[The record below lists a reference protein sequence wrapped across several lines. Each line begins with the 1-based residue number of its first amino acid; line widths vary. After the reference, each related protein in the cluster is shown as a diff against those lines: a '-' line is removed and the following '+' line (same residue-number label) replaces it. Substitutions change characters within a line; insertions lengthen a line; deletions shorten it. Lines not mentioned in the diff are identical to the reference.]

1 MNLVLLAE
9 QDLIAPDRARVTGR
23 ALAHLRSIRHLAVG
37 DELAAGIING
47 HQGQARVLS
56 VAEDHA
62 ELALDCHEP
71 APPPLPLTLVLAM
84 PRPKMLRRVIQTV
97 VAMGVKELVL
107 INSVKVE
114 KSYWQTPRL
123 GQASLDEQI
132 TLGLEQAKDTLWPR
146 ISLRQRFRPFVED
159 ELAVL
164 AAGSRRLI
172 AHPGSDQACPRGVDK
187 PVTLCVGP
195 EGGFIPFEVD
205 LIRQQGFTPVHLGPR
220 ILRVENAVPALLA
233 RLF

>member
-1 MNLVLLAE
+1 MNLLLLGEKA
-9 QDLIAPDRARVTGR
+9 LTAPDRARITGR
-23 ALAHLRSIRHLAVG
+23 SLAHLRDIRHLAVG
-37 DELAAGIING
+37 DAFPAGIVNG
-47 HQGQARVLS
+47 LQGSARVLS
-56 VAEDHA
+56 LTTEQA
-62 ELALDCHEP
+62 ELALDCHQP
-71 APPPLPLTLVLAM
+71 PPPPLPLTLVLAL

-123 GQASLDEQI
+123 EGESLDEQI
-132 TLGLEQAKDTLWPR
+132 TLGLEQAMDTRWPR
-146 ISLRQRFRPFVED
+146 ITLERRFRPFVED
-159 ELAVL
+159 RLAQL
-164 AAGSRRLI
+164 AADSRRLI
-172 AHPGSDQACPRGVDK
+172 AHPGSEQPCPRALEE

-205 LIRQQGFTPVHLGPR
+205 LIREQGFEPVHLGPR